1 MKLKVKYQ
9 GTFKNRDN
17 DKTYR
22 VTIQSSDIATTRQIV
37 DPTERNFRPDKDN
50 VMFAPEP
57 VIITCEREDMTQQI
71 LIRQATIKLKA
82 NFDLSDTFFA
92 DTNRSIK
99 VIVEQK
105 VDNSWVGVFNG
116 FADPLQFSQGAAYN
130 YESYTIHATDP
141 LGALEDTKVNQL
153 PTLVQAD
160 VPTLKDIITDCI
172 NAIGCDID
180 YTHWVDSP
188 NKPNDDIS
196 VNMYNFYGESPD
208 DYMSLKEI
216 LETLMRYQGAMMYY
230 NPAIDK
236 VVIQN
241 MYISDDTPVDFDF
254 KHNAMDDNT
263 TMSMSDPYNR
273 VKLKCEIEPTDEEI
287 SLIDND
293 QMRSDYAGYQK
304 YMTEMASPG
313 DGSEAMNGFRQL
325 LRSDDLDEDT
335 EYENGYTK
343 DHYVWI
349 RKNDAW
355 DFGPNGYD
363 KIQGVIDQSDYLLWM
378 KNENNIGKGMF
389 VQYGKTG
396 KMTHVDKSAK
406 ANVDMTDYLQIA
418 INGHDA
424 WLYRPQGQS
433 WHLRDMI
440 QKFEQNSPVCTYNGM
455 RSMTLTP
462 TEREVTNY
470 IIISGK
476 ILLNPL
482 QERTGYQPMGSWKDS
497 RGGDIYNKSINTYED
512 ARTAFIDR
520 NWAETMLYAYRH
532 TVPSDD
538 NVDGM
543 YYTQKFWSCE
553 NPRNPVYVYKNVSQ
567 SGNPMIGNMEIGKNK
582 QLQFNFSSYRNP
594 VDTIDFVPI
603 LCCELKVGDKYCCEN
618 IEWKS
623 NGQKRYWWL
632 TEEEAQAKILPTY
645 FTVYIDPHKEDY
657 IIGQVIEIGKQLDH
671 TLNLKS
677 SKGIAI
683 PITVEDQLQ
692 GTPTFKILSPYNIM
706 WKDYNVN
713 WWLLPTHIA
722 ESLIGWTYV
731 LEKLESIM
739 IQDLDVKPET
749 DYGKVREGMTTAD
762 NDLVYTSNENN
773 TYAED
778 NESNTKIV
786 TPLTI
791 DECLLRGVKYQMS
804 DSYVLHS
811 DSTPFW
817 GFEYGDSY
825 RVKPEEV
832 WVDYMW
838 IQLNSP
844 KKILSTNIKDT
855 VLTNQQS
862 YNTDLGYW
870 MTCGTVSG
878 TIGSESSHFDKGYL
892 TRIEWDLKNRSMDM
906 DIREAANYAPIWE

>member
-1 MKLKVKYQ
+1 MKLRVKYQ
-9 GTFKNRDN
+9 GEFKNRDN
-17 DKTYR
+17 NKTYR
-22 VTIQSSDIATTRQIV
+22 VTIQNSEIAQTKYIV
-37 DPTERNFRPDKDN
+37 DPTEYNFKDTKNN
-50 VMFAPEP
+50 VLFAPEP
-57 VIITCEREDMTQQI
+57 VVISYERDEFTQQI
-71 LIRQATIKLKA
+71 LIREATIKLKA
-82 NFDLSDTFFA
+82 NFDLSNTFFA

-99 VIVEQK
+99 VVIEQK
-105 VDNSWVGVFNG
+105 VDDNWVSIFNG
-116 FADPLQFSQGAAYN
+116 FVDPLQFSQGAAYN

-180 YTHWVDSP
+180 YSHWVDSP

-216 LETLMRYQGAMMYY
+216 LETLMRYQGAMLYY

-241 MYISDDTPVDFDF
+241 MYISNDTPVDFDF
-254 KHNAMDDNT
+254 KHNAMDDSS

-273 VKLKCEIEPTDEEI
+273 VKLKCEIKPTDEEI

-293 QMRSDYAGYQK
+293 HMRSDFAGYQK
-304 YMTEMASPG
+304 YMTELASPG
-313 DGSEAMNGFRQL
+313 EGISAMDGFRQL
-325 LRSDDLDEDT
+325 LKSNELEEYT
-335 EYENGYTK
+335 EYDAGYTK

-363 KIQGVIDQSDYLLWM
+363 KLQGITDQSDYLLWM
-378 KNENNIGKGMF
+378 KDEQNIGKGMF
-389 VQYGKTG
+389 VSYGKTD
-396 KMTHVDKSAK
+396 KITYVDNSAR
-406 ANVDMTDYLQIA
+406 ANVDMTEYLQIA
-418 INGHDA
+418 INGHDE
-424 WLYRPQGQS
+424 WSYKPQGQS

-440 QKFEQNSPVCTYNGM
+440 NKFNQNGPVCTYNGM

-482 QERTGYQPMGSWKDS
+482 QERSGPTPFGNWKDS
-497 RGGDIYNKSINTYED
+497 RGEDVYNKSLNKYSDCLTWYFDQTWFDMLINAWYH
-512 ARTAFIDR
+512 TAK
-520 NWAETMLYAYRH
+520 
-532 TVPSDD
+532 SDD
-538 NVDGM
+538 NDQGM
-543 YYTQKFWSCE
+543 YYAQKFWSCE
-553 NPRNPVYVYKNVSQ
+553 DPRHPVYVYKDVSV
-567 SGNPMIGNMEIGKNK
+567 NPMIGNMEIGKNK
-582 QLQFNFSSYRNP
+582 DLQFNFSSYRNP
-594 VDTIDFVPI
+594 VDTTDFVPI
-603 LCCELKVGDKYCCEN
+603 LCCELKIGDKYCCEN

-623 NGQKRYWWL
+623 NGQKHYWWL
-632 TEEEAQAKILPTY
+632 TAEQAQEKMLPTY
-645 FTVYIDPHKEDY
+645 FTLYIDPHKEDY
-657 IIGQVIEIGKQLDH
+657 IIGQVFEIGKQFDH
-671 TLNLKS
+671 TMNLKS

-692 GTPTFKILSPYNIM
+692 GTPEFKILSPYNIM

-713 WWLLPTHIA
+713 WWLIPTYIA
-722 ESLIGWTYV
+722 ESWIDWIYA
-731 LEKLESIM
+731 LEKIESIM
-739 IQDLDVKPET
+739 IQDLDIRPET
-749 DYGKVREGMTTAD
+749 DYGKIREGMTTTD

-773 TYAED
+773 IYAED
-778 NESNTKIV
+778 NESETKIV

-804 DSYVLHS
+804 DSYVYHS
-811 DSTPFW
+811 NSLPFW
-817 GFEYGDSY
+817 GFEYGDGY
-825 RVKPEEV
+825 RVKPEEA

-838 IQLNSP
+838 LQLNSP
-844 KKILSTNIKDT
+844 KKILSTNIKDS
-855 VLTNQQS
+855 VLTDEQA
-862 YNTDLGYW
+862 YDTDLGYW
-870 MTCGTVSG
+870 MTSGTVSG
-878 TIGSESSHFDKGYL
+878 TIGSEASHFNKGYL

-906 DIREAANYAPIWE
+906 DIREAADYTPIWD